1 MNEMI
6 PFLFSQTA
14 SDPPPEQSGQDI
26 TDLRRIRERQPNQQ
40 EGASIVA
47 LLWQIYTSFFRVGL
61 FTIGGGYAMLPMFER
76 EIIKK
81 RGWIDQDRLLDIYAA
96 AQSLPGAIA
105 LNSATFIGN
114 IVAGVPGAISALLG
128 VATPSIAI
136 IIVVAE
142 FLSRIIEVPI
152 AMYALKGM
160 SAAVVALI
168 ADAAIRLGMR
178 SIRTPITLV
187 LALAS
192 LVLVVFVRI
201 SSVRVILGAV
211 VLGTAYSW
219 LSTRFEQ
226 HV

>member
-201 SSVRVILGAV
+201 SSVPVILGAV

>member
-1 MNEMI
+1 M
-6 PFLFSQTA
+6 
-14 SDPPPEQSGQDI
+14 
-26 TDLRRIRERQPNQQ
+26 
-40 EGASIVA
+40 A

>member
-6 PFLFSQTA
+6 LFLFSQTA

-128 VATPSIAI
+128 VATP
-136 IIVVAE
+136 
-142 FLSRIIEVPI
+142 R
-152 AMYALKGM
+152 
-160 SAAVVALI
+160 
-168 ADAAIRLGMR
+168 
-178 SIRTPITLV
+178 
-187 LALAS
+187 
-192 LVLVVFVRI
+192 
-201 SSVRVILGAV
+201 
-211 VLGTAYSW
+211 
-219 LSTRFEQ
+219 
-226 HV
+226 

>member
-6 PFLFSQTA
+6 LFLFSQTA

-211 VLGTAYSW
+211 VVGTAYSW

>member
-152 AMYALKGM
+152 AIYALKGM

>member
-81 RGWIDQDRLLDIYAA
+81 RGWIDQNRLLDIYAA

>member
-14 SDPPPEQSGQDI
+14 SDPPPEQGGQDI

>member
-26 TDLRRIRERQPNQQ
+26 TGLRRIRERQPNQQ

-61 FTIGGGYAMLPMFER
+61 FTIGGGYAMLPMFEC

>member
-1 MNEMI
+1 M
-6 PFLFSQTA
+6 
-14 SDPPPEQSGQDI
+14 
-26 TDLRRIRERQPNQQ
+26 
-40 EGASIVA
+40 
-47 LLWQIYTSFFRVGL
+47 
-61 FTIGGGYAMLPMFER
+61 
-76 EIIKK
+76 
-81 RGWIDQDRLLDIYAA
+81 
-96 AQSLPGAIA
+96 
-105 LNSATFIGN
+105 
-114 IVAGVPGAISALLG
+114 PGAISALLG

>member
-26 TDLRRIRERQPNQQ
+26 TGLRRIRERQPNQQ

>member
-142 FLSRIIEVPI
+142 FLSRIIEVSI

>member
-6 PFLFSQTA
+6 LFLFSQTA

>member
-1 MNEMI
+1 MNEII